1 MAEDLQQGQ
10 LYKSSWRRE
19 VSGEVTG
26 ICGFSC
32 CVNTMQLKTPKHPF
46 ATSCCVTS
54 SELVTFLSLSHLYN
68 RANTISWSER
78 CRFRKITEG
87 SAWAQKTLKFLSPS
101 KHHWILTGNNRGM
114 TVHGGDERKGMYS
127 RRNKQHVQSLEGG
140 STQGTKGK
148 DSKPGLDVT
157 MVIKLIQLTYSNHR
171 PTAASTTWKIR
182 ESLLNFLGL
191 KCS

>member
-1 MAEDLQQGQ
+1 MPWPFTVHVKTGPLNNHNTRQCVEMAMAEDLQQGQ

-114 TVHGGDERKGMYS
+114 
-127 RRNKQHVQSLEGG
+127 N
-140 STQGTKGK
+140 
-148 DSKPGLDVT
+148 DSPLWG
-157 MVIKLIQLTYSNHR
+157 
-171 PTAASTTWKIR
+171 
-182 ESLLNFLGL
+182 
-191 KCS
+191 

>member
-1 MAEDLQQGQ
+1 MAEDVQQGQ

-46 ATSCCVTS
+46 ATFCCVTS

-114 TVHGGDERKGMYS
+114 TVHCGDERKGMYS
-127 RRNKQHVQSLEGG
+127 RRNKQHVQS
-140 STQGTKGK
+140 T
-148 DSKPGLDVT
+148 SKPVPGGWVHTGHEGQRL
-157 MVIKLIQLTYSNHR
+157 K
-171 PTAASTTWKIR
+171 TWA
-182 ESLLNFLGL
+182 
-191 KCS
+191 